1 MRAIDRWA
9 IDEQGV
15 PGLDLMERA
24 GTGVARAVERLAPDG
39 PVAVVC
45 GKGNNGGDGLVVA
58 RVLRE
63 AGRQARVACVAP
75 PQDFGG
81 DALVNLERLPGEPP
95 LQLPSGAGPETAL
108 GRAAVFEG
116 ATVVVD
122 ALLGTGF
129 SGPPRG
135 VVAEAIAAI
144 NDTRAP
150 VVSVDVPSGVDASTG
165 VVAQPAVRATLTVTF
180 HSAKPG

>member
-45 GKGNNGGDGLVVA
+45 GKGNNGGEGLGVA
-58 RVLRE
+58 RALRE
-63 AGRQARVACVAP
+63 AGRQMRVACVAP

-81 DALVNLERLPGEPP
+81 DALVNLRRLPGEPP
-95 LQLPSGAGPETAL
+95 LQLPAGTGLPAA
-108 GRAAVFEG
+108 GQRAAVIDG
-116 ATVVVD
+116 DTVVVD
-122 ALLGTGF
+122 ALLGT
-129 SGPPRG
+129 
-135 VVAEAIAAI
+135 
-144 NDTRAP
+144 
-150 VVSVDVPSGVDASTG
+150 
-165 VVAQPAVRATLTVTF
+165 
-180 HSAKPG
+180 